1 MALLVCR
8 HCSRGQ
14 WALLLL

>member
-1 MALLVCR
+1 MALVLCR

-14 WALLLL
+14 